1 MYESDNDIIRE
12 KENCHSLFEGFQL
25 CNLQNEIENFQF
37 YTKEDL
43 IKYFLK
49 LLKIQI
55 ENWKNVGS
63 NPKHIKFFVFVQCSM
78 MFFFCS

>member
-37 YTKEDL
+37 YTEEDL
-43 IKYFLK
+43 IKYFSK

-63 NPKHIKFFVFVQCSM
+63 NPKHIKLFVFVQ
-78 MFFFCS
+78 